1 MDRNT
6 GIKVYSI
13 ATIFA
18 ITTGFSFLAAKE
30 ALKYA
35 TPLESLFFRFFVAF
49 IMALILV
56 AFKIVKTDFKG
67 KKLGP
72 LLIPALLYSGG
83 FFGFQFFGLIYASS
97 VEAGIIMA
105 AQPAITMIL
114 AELAIKEKPNLA
126 QRTCVIGAIL
136 AAAFISAYGSGG
148 IETVDLRGV
157 ILIFLSAVSMAANV
171 VFIRWIRND
180 YSPAEIS
187 FVSCSIGFA
196 IYAAVVLVY
205 GGITGTLSST
215 FSHVTEPGFV
225 IAVLYLGIAC
235 TMLTTLL
242 NSYMMIYLEAVK
254 VSVFGCAGT
263 VITLLAGFF
272 ILHES
277 ISLLQIICSV
287 IILAA
292 IVGTNYFGKKENNPT
307 ISPSKK

>member
-1 MDRNT
+1 MDRST

-13 ATIFA
+13 AAIFS

-35 TPLESLFFRFFVAF
+35 TPLESLFFRFLIAF

-56 AFKIVKTDFKG
+56 VFKMVKTDFKG
-67 KKLGP
+67 KRLGP

-83 FFGFQFFGLIYASS
+83 FFGFQFFGLLYASS

-105 AQPAITMIL
+105 AQPAVTMIL

-126 QRTCVIGAIL
+126 QRLCVIGAIL

-148 IETVDLRGV
+148 IETVDIRGI
-157 ILIFLSAVSMAANV
+157 ILIALSAVSMAGNV
-171 VFIRWIRND
+171 VYIRWIRND

-187 FVSCSIGFA
+187 FTSCAIGFI
-196 IYAAVVLVY
+196 IYAAVILVH
-205 GGITGTLSST
+205 GGINGTLAAT
-215 FSHVTEPGFV
+215 FSLVTEPAFV
-225 IAVLYLGIAC
+225 IAVVYLGVAC

-277 ISLLQIICSV
+277 ISLLQIICS
-287 IILAA
+287 ILILAA
-292 IVGTNYFGKKENNPT
+292 IVGTNYFGNKE
-307 ISPSKK
+307 K